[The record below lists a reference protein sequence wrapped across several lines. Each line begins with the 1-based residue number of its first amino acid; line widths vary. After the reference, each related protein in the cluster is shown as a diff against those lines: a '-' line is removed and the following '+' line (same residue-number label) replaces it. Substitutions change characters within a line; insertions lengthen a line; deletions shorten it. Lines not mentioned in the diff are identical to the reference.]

1 MLNALLI
8 KSAKVQEIFQVMSEL
23 LERFTMAV
31 IRLAEQ
37 EMETRGHGLP
47 SVDYCWINMG
57 SAARHEQTLRT
68 DQDNGIIYADPDPEN
83 RVDVENYFKIFSKI
97 VVDGL
102 NECGFAL
109 CPGDVMATNPEWCR
123 SVKEWCQN
131 IEKWTGSFNSDDIRS
146 MTIFLD
152 FRPVFGNQV
161 LADLVWEK
169 IFNVLGNSEVTSHM
183 LTSDDLKHEKPVGF
197 LGHIRTKKSG
207 PHKNQFNIK
216 NSGLV
221 HLINGIRIYAVNNG
235 ITEPS
240 TLGRLKLLTQ
250 KGIFSKDTSDLLQ
263 TGFETLMMFKITANL
278 ENIASGQLVD
288 NYIFPAK
295 LSKMQRTLLKDA
307 LSAVTQIQKLINN
320 DFNVVWINYFS

>member
-1 MLNALLI
+1 
-8 KSAKVQEIFQVMSEL
+8 
-23 LERFTMAV
+23 
-31 IRLAEQ
+31 
-37 EMETRGHGLP
+37 
-47 SVDYCWINMG
+47 
-57 SAARHEQTLRT
+57 
-68 DQDNGIIYADPDPEN
+68 
-83 RVDVENYFKIFSKI
+83 
-97 VVDGL
+97 
-102 NECGFAL
+102 
-109 CPGDVMATNPEWCR
+109 
-123 SVKEWCQN
+123 
-131 IEKWTGSFNSDDIRS
+131 
-146 MTIFLD
+146 
-152 FRPVFGNQV
+152 
-161 LADLVWEK
+161 
-169 IFNVLGNSEVTSHM
+169 M

-250 KGIFSKDTSDLLQ
+250 KG
-263 TGFETLMMFKITANL
+263 FETLMMLKITANL
-278 ENIASGQLVD
+278 ENIASGQSVD

-295 LSKMQRTLLKDA
+295 LSEMQRTLLKDA